1 MGRKNKVMN
10 NNTMR
15 IFTETYENEKTGEQV
30 EGITIMID
38 GKLKQILDII
48 IQKDEIYNNYTEVIK
63 DIVFTGINN
72 FIEKYK

>member
-1 MGRKNKVMN
+1 MN

-48 IQKDEIYNNYTEVIK
+48 IQKEEIYNNYTEVIK